1 MLAYFCKYVPE
12 ELMQAFD
19 TEIVCM
25 EPHVTSF
32 TQADALMHP
41 NMCSFSKAVLEEFER
56 GISTP
61 PMQVCKAL
69 SDAEGGCL
77 CQRELKAPTDRSQ
90 SDCVHEQ
97 VAKADCESPLYT
109 QDYEGMIFTSCCDS
123 SRRLYDI
130 LCQQFPDKFFFCL
143 DLPRKIN
150 DFAVTLYTKQLQ
162 KLIDAYADFS
172 GKAFS
177 EQKLLE
183 ICRERAA
190 EQKRIETGKEQD
202 TEQKTESDTQDF
214 DAAAY
219 QTTAPVDHTSI
230 ASGLADNQANTSP
243 MNGLRIA
250 LVGARPGSEIR
261 QLITDHQAQITL
273 DLTCTGIQRSYDLNS
288 EQILAAYAHALLD
301 QLPCM
306 RMAAASNRQRILEA
320 YEDRIDGIIYHT
332 VKFCDIYAYEYTKL
346 HETSSLPIL
355 KIETDATAQCGGQI
369 LTRLEAFLESLRTQK
384 GESMLFKNKRQQS
397 ENCSTGAQDSASDSV
412 TVNPQ
417 NANVTNATNTPVY
430 VMGIDSGSTSTNA
443 VILNGN
449 REIVATAVIR
459 TGAKSGESAQRILE
473 EILQKANLQRE
484 NVTKIVSTG
493 YGRVSIPFADEN
505 VTEISCHG
513 KGAHYLNP
521 EIRTILDIGGQD
533 SKAIHLNEKGDV
545 TDFVMNDKCA
555 AGTGRFLEMMARTL
569 EVDISELGPL
579 SLKST
584 KNIEISSMCSVF
596 AESEVISLIAQN
608 KETSDIAHGIHMAIA
623 AKAISLIRRVGLE
636 PGYMMT
642 GGVAKNPGMV
652 QVLEEQLK
660 APLFISEDPEI
671 VGALGAALYGLEDIL

>member
-12 ELMQAFD
+12 ELLQAFG
-19 TEIVCM
+19 TELVCL
-25 EPHVTSF
+25 EPHVTNF

-41 NMCSFSKAVLEEFER
+41 NMCSFSKAVLEEFE
-56 GISTP
+56 
-61 PMQVCKAL
+61 K
-69 SDAEGGCL
+69 
-77 CQRELKAPTDRSQ
+77 
-90 SDCVHEQ
+90 
-97 VAKADCESPLYT
+97 
-109 QDYEGMIFTSCCDS
+109 QDYEGMVFTSCCDS

-172 GKAFS
+172 GKTFS

-183 ICRERAA
+183 ICRECAD
-190 EQKRIETGKEQD
+190 EQKRIETGKKHD
-202 TEQKTESDTQDF
+202 TKQKTANDAQNF
-214 DAAAY
+214 DATAY

-230 ASGLADNQANTSP
+230 SSGLADNPTADSP
-243 MNGLRIA
+243 MNGLHIA

-261 QLITDHQAQITL
+261 QLITDHQAEITL

-288 EQILAAYAHALLD
+288 EQILPAYAHALLD

-332 VKFCDIYAYEYTKL
+332 VKFYAYEYTKL
-346 HETSSLPIL
+346 HETSNLPIL

-369 LTRLEAFLESLRTQK
+369 LTRLEAFLESLRAQK

-397 ENCSTGAQDSASDSV
+397 ENYSTETQDAVSD
-412 TVNPQ
+412 TA
-417 NANVTNATNTPVY
+417 NANTANTADAPVY

-449 REIVATAVIR
+449 REIVASAVIR

-473 EILQKANLQRE
+473 EILQKANLQRSDL
-484 NVTKIVSTG
+484 TKIVSTG

-555 AGTGRFLEMMARTL
+555 AGTGRFLEMMARSL
-569 EVDISELGPL
+569 EISIDELGPV
-579 SLKST
+579 SLQSKE
-584 KNIEISSMCSVF
+584 NIEISSMCSVF

-608 KETSDIAHGIHMAIA
+608 KEIADIAHGIHKAIA
-623 AKAISLIRRVGLE
+623 GKAMSLLKRVGLN

-642 GGVAKNPGMV
+642 GGVAKNPGV
-652 QVLEEQLK
+652 VAVLEEQLGEK
-660 APLFISEDPEI
+660 LHIYEEPEI
-671 VGALGAALYGLEDIL
+671 VGALGAALYGLEEIL

>member
-12 ELMQAFD
+12 ELLQAFG
-19 TEIVCM
+19 TELVCI
-25 EPHVTSF
+25 EPHVTNF

-41 NMCSFSKAVLEEFER
+41 NMCSFSKAVLEGFE
-56 GISTP
+56 
-61 PMQVCKAL
+61 K
-69 SDAEGGCL
+69 
-77 CQRELKAPTDRSQ
+77 
-90 SDCVHEQ
+90 
-97 VAKADCESPLYT
+97 

-150 DFAVTLYTKQLQ
+150 DFAVTLYTRQLQ

-172 GKAFS
+172 GKTFS
-177 EQKLLE
+177 ETKLLE
-183 ICRERAA
+183 ICKKRAVA
-190 EQKRIETGKEQD
+190 
-202 TEQKTESDTQDF
+202 
-214 DAAAY
+214 
-219 QTTAPVDHTSI
+219 HTSI
-230 ASGLADNQANTSP
+230 SSGSAEKATTHSPMSGLH
-243 MNGLRIA
+243 IA
-250 LVGARPGSEIR
+250 LIGARPGSEIR
-261 QLITDHQAQITL
+261 QLITDHQAEITL
-273 DLTCTGIQRSYDLNS
+273 DLTCTGIQRSYDLHS
-288 EQILAAYAHALLD
+288 DQILQAYAHALLD

-332 VKFCDIYAYEYTKL
+332 VKFCDIYAYEYARL

-369 LTRLEAFLESLRTQK
+369 LTRLEAFLESLRAQK

-397 ENCSTGAQDSASDSV
+397 ENSFNETQGAVSDTAYTKVSD
-412 TVNPQ
+412 TTD
-417 NANVTNATNTPVY
+417 APVY

-449 REIVATAVIR
+449 REIVASAVIR

-473 EILQKANLQRE
+473 EILQKANLQRSDLI
-484 NVTKIVSTG
+484 KIVSTG

-584 KNIEISSMCSVF
+584 ENIEISSMCSVF

-608 KETSDIAHGIHMAIA
+608 RETSDIAHGIHMAIA
-623 AKAISLIRRVGLE
+623 AKAISLMRRIGLE
-636 PGYMMT
+636 PRFMMT
-642 GGVAKNPGMV
+642 GGVAKNPGV
-652 QVLEEQLK
+652 VKVLEEQLK
-660 APLFISEDPEI
+660 APLFISEEPEI
-671 VGALGAALYGLEDIL
+671 VGALGAALYGLEGIL

>member
-12 ELMQAFD
+12 ELLQAFG
-19 TEIVCM
+19 TELVCM
-25 EPHVTSF
+25 EPHVTNF

-41 NMCSFSKAVLEEFER
+41 NMCSFSKAVLEEFE
-56 GISTP
+56 
-61 PMQVCKAL
+61 K
-69 SDAEGGCL
+69 
-77 CQRELKAPTDRSQ
+77 
-90 SDCVHEQ
+90 
-97 VAKADCESPLYT
+97 

-162 KLIDAYADFS
+162 KLMDAYAAFS
-172 GKAFS
+172 GKTFS

-183 ICRERAA
+183 ICKERTS
-190 EQKRIETGKEQD
+190 EQKLLENETGHD
-202 TEQKTESDTQDF
+202 AESKLTNDSQ
-214 DAAAY
+214 
-219 QTTAPVDHTSI
+219 I
-230 ASGLADNQANTSP
+230 
-243 MNGLRIA
+243 NGLHIA

-261 QLITDHQAQITL
+261 QLITDHQAEITL

-288 EQILAAYAHALLD
+288 EQILPAYAHALLD

-369 LTRLEAFLESLRTQK
+369 LTRLEAFLESLRAQK

-397 ENCSTGAQDSASDSV
+397 GNYSNETQDAASN
-412 TVNPQ
+412 TA
-417 NANVTNATNTPVY
+417 NAKEANTTNAPIY

-449 REIVATAVIR
+449 REIVASAVIR

-473 EILQKANLQRE
+473 EILQKANLQRSDL
-484 NVTKIVSTG
+484 TKIVSTG
-493 YGRVSIPFADEN
+493 YGRVSIPFADKN

-584 KNIEISSMCSVF
+584 ENIEISSMCSVF

-623 AKAISLIRRVGLE
+623 AKAISLMRRVGLE
-636 PGYMMT
+636 PRFMMT
-642 GGVAKNPGMV
+642 GGVAKNPGV
-652 QVLEEQLK
+652 VKVLEEQLK
-660 APLFISEDPEI
+660 APLFISEEPEI
-671 VGALGAALYGLEDIL
+671 VGALGAALYGFEGVL

>member
-12 ELMQAFD
+12 ELLQAFG
-19 TEIVCM
+19 TELVCM
-25 EPHVTSF
+25 EPHVTNF

-41 NMCSFSKAVLEEFER
+41 NMCSFSKAVLEEFE
-56 GISTP
+56 
-61 PMQVCKAL
+61 K
-69 SDAEGGCL
+69 
-77 CQRELKAPTDRSQ
+77 
-90 SDCVHEQ
+90 
-97 VAKADCESPLYT
+97 

-172 GKAFS
+172 EKTFS

-183 ICRERAA
+183 ICKNRAA
-190 EQKRIETGKEQD
+190 EQKLFETGKKHDAKQILIGSDKEYDIKQ
-202 TEQKTESDTQDF
+202 ELANNSQNSDTTTC
-214 DAAAY
+214 
-219 QTTAPVDHTSI
+219 QTTAPVDQTSI
-230 ASGLADNQANTSP
+230 SSGLTNNQADNSP
-243 MNGLRIA
+243 MNGLHIA

-261 QLITDHQAQITL
+261 QLITDHQAEITL

-288 EQILAAYAHALLD
+288 EQILPAYAHALLD

-346 HETSSLPIL
+346 HETSNLPIL

-369 LTRLEAFLESLRTQK
+369 LTRLEAFLESLRAQK

-397 ENCSTGAQDSASDSV
+397 ENCSNETQDTVSDA
-412 TVNPQ
+412 
-417 NANVTNATNTPVY
+417 ANVKPTDTTDASIY

-449 REIVATAVIR
+449 REIVASAVIR

-473 EILQKANLQRE
+473 EILQKANLQRSDL
-484 NVTKIVSTG
+484 TKIVSTG

-584 KNIEISSMCSVF
+584 ENIEISSMCSVF

-623 AKAISLIRRVGLE
+623 AKAISLMRRVGLE

-642 GGVAKNPGMV
+642 GGVAKNPGV
-652 QVLEEQLK
+652 VKVLEEQLK
-660 APLFISEDPEI
+660 APLFISEEPEI
-671 VGALGAALYGLEDIL
+671 VGALGAALYGLENIL

>member
-12 ELMQAFD
+12 ELLQAFG
-19 TEIVCM
+19 TELVCM
-25 EPHVTSF
+25 EPHVTNF

-41 NMCSFSKAVLEEFER
+41 NMCSFSKAVLEEFE
-56 GISTP
+56 
-61 PMQVCKAL
+61 K
-69 SDAEGGCL
+69 
-77 CQRELKAPTDRSQ
+77 
-90 SDCVHEQ
+90 
-97 VAKADCESPLYT
+97 

-162 KLIDAYADFS
+162 KLIDAYAAFS
-172 GKAFS
+172 GKTFS
-177 EQKLLE
+177 EQKLLG
-183 ICRERAA
+183 IC
-190 EQKRIETGKEQD
+190 KKHS
-202 TEQKTESDTQDF
+202 TEQK
-214 DAAAY
+214 
-219 QTTAPVDHTSI
+219 
-230 ASGLADNQANTSP
+230 LANTSQI
-243 MNGLRIA
+243 NGLRIA

-261 QLITDHQAQITL
+261 QLITDHQADIIL
-273 DLTCTGIQRSYDLNS
+273 DLTCTGIERNYDLS
-288 EQILAAYAHALLD
+288 SDQTLHAYAHALLD

-346 HETSSLPIL
+346 HETSNLPIL

-369 LTRLEAFLESLRTQK
+369 LTRLEAFLESLRAQK

-397 ENCSTGAQDSASDSV
+397 ENCSTGAQDFASDAIV
-412 TVNPQ
+412 VNQ
-417 NANVTNATNTPVY
+417 KNANIADTTDTPVY

-443 VILNGN
+443 VILDGN
-449 REIVATAVIR
+449 RKIVASAVIR

-484 NVTKIVSTG
+484 DLTKIVSTG

-584 KNIEISSMCSVF
+584 ENIEISSMCSVF

-623 AKAISLIRRVGLE
+623 AKAISLMRRVGLE
-636 PGYMMT
+636 PRFMMT
-642 GGVAKNPGMV
+642 GGVAKNPGV
-652 QVLEEQLK
+652 VKVLEEQLK
-660 APLFISEDPEI
+660 APLFISEEPEI
-671 VGALGAALYGLEDIL
+671 VGALGAALYGLEGIL

>member
-19 TEIVCM
+19 TELVCM

-61 PMQVCKAL
+61 PLQVCKVL

-77 CQRELKAPTDRSQ
+77 CQRELKAPSDRSQ

-97 VAKADCESPLYT
+97 AAKADCESPLYT

-130 LCQQFPDKFFFCL
+130 LCQKFPDKFFFCL

-150 DFAVTLYTKQLQ
+150 DFAVTLYTRQLQ
-162 KLIDAYADFS
+162 KLIDAYTDFS
-172 GKAFS
+172 GKTFS
-177 EQKLLE
+177 AQKLLE

-190 EQKRIETGKEQD
+190 EQKRIETGKAQD
-202 TEQKTESDTQDF
+202 TEQKPEKNSQNFDTATCHKTVSTDH
-214 DAAAY
+214 
-219 QTTAPVDHTSI
+219 HTSI
-230 ASGLADNQANTSP
+230 SSGLAEKAITNSP
-243 MNGLRIA
+243 MNSLRIA

-288 EQILAAYAHALLD
+288 DQILHAYAHALLD

-346 HETSSLPIL
+346 HETSNLPIL
-355 KIETDATAQCGGQI
+355 KLETDATAQCGGQI

-397 ENCSTGAQDSASDSV
+397 ENHSTGTQDAVSD
-412 TVNPQ
+412 T
-417 NANVTNATNTPVY
+417 ANVKAADTTDTPVY

-449 REIVATAVIR
+449 REIVASAVIR

-473 EILQKANLQRE
+473 EVLQKANLQRSDL
-484 NVTKIVSTG
+484 TKIVSTG

-569 EVDISELGPL
+569 EVDIAELGPL

-584 KNIEISSMCSVF
+584 ENIEISSMCSVF

-623 AKAISLIRRVGLE
+623 TKAISLMRRVGLE

-642 GGVAKNPGMV
+642 GGVAKNPGV
-652 QVLEEQLK
+652 VKVLEEQLK
-660 APLFISEDPEI
+660 APLFISEEPEI
-671 VGALGAALYGLEDIL
+671 VGALGAALYGLEGIF